1 MFSRIVNLYFKRNT
15 ALFTAIFAFFTKL
28 FLEVS
33 KCLACKVFDEMLAYV
48 IFFLRKKFFSE
59 SVYYHLSSLCIAR
72 DFKVNYTYPLMF
84 QIQ

>member
-48 IFFLRKKFFSE
+48 IFSEKKVF
-59 SVYYHLSSLCIAR
+59 
-72 DFKVNYTYPLMF
+72 
-84 QIQ
+84 